1 MYFSRFNLLVN
12 ANGNNTRSF
21 LIEEAESHVVIRLLG
36 GFFLLLLLGG
46 FGGSTTAATSSSCG
60 RGGSSA
66 TGRHGSKLLGSLG
79 DQLLNALAAEFGDV
93 LVDVDTDGGDDCG
106 DVIGRGRSVAAQH
119 GQNVSSHVTHAEK
132 LQKINFKSQGHET
145 CYRL

>member
-12 ANGNNTRSF
+12 ANGNNTKEF
-21 LIEEAESHVVIRLLG
+21 LIEEAESHVVIRLLS

-46 FGGSTTAATSSSCG
+46 FGSSSTTATTSSCCG
-60 RGGSSA
+60 GGGSSA

-79 DQLLNALAAEFGDV
+79 DQLLNALATEFGDD
-93 LVDVDTDGGDDCG
+93 LVELLLLDVDTDGGDDGG

-119 GQNVSSHVTHAEK
+119 GQKVSSHVTHD
-132 LQKINFKSQGHET
+132 
-145 CYRL
+145 

>member
-12 ANGNNTRSF
+12 ANGNNTKEF
-21 LIEEAESHVVIRLLG
+21 LIEEAESHVVIRLLS

-46 FGGSTTAATSSSCG
+46 FGSGTAAATSSSCG

-66 TGRHGSKLLGSLG
+66 TGRHGSKLLGSLS
-79 DQLLNALAAEFGDV
+79 DQLLNTLAAEFGDD
-93 LVDVDTDGGDDCG
+93 LVKLLLLDVDADGGDDCG

-119 GQNVSSHVTHAEK
+119 GQKVSSHVTHD
-132 LQKINFKSQGHET
+132 
-145 CYRL
+145 